1 MSDFIAQTLEE
12 REEGQEIQNTKNPET
27 DPEEYIN
34 PVIIINELREKL
46 NRERNDFQTQK
57 SLLIRLRKLLS
68 RTCTGIY

>member
-27 DPEEYIN
+27 DPEEHVN

-46 NRERNDFQTQK
+46 NRERNDFQTQM

-68 RTCTGIY
+68 RTRTGIS